1 MPGNDPE
8 VTFPRLRLETQLLT
22 EPGPVQVAWLM
33 ARNLPID
40 ELAEQFSDSVQ
51 LFLPDLIEDGQ
62 VNDRAAAALRA
73 VDAELD
79 VLRKSG
85 DQLLW
90 TASAELH
97 DAPEWQRVRD
107 LARSALDA
115 LGVPAD
121 GYDVLAGV
129 SAKAM
134 IEAICDP
141 VQWLARP
148 ADDQQ
153 RSLDRNLTPVQDI
166 PLTLDDCVT
175 VLVPRLKSTGAL
187 SPVAEGAVLAL
198 RDFIRAA
205 AARGDPD
212 LGDQTTL
219 ATSGT
224 WATIRDLACAAADVL
239 PDTG

>member
-1 MPGNDPE
+1 M
-8 VTFPRLRLETQLLT
+8 TFPLLTLDAQLLAA
-22 EPGPVQVAWLM
+22 PGPVQVAWLI

-85 DQLLW
+85 DHLLW

-97 DAPEWQRVRD
+97 DSPAWQRVRD
-107 LARSALDA
+107 LALSALDA

-121 GYDVLAGV
+121 GYDVLAGLTTK
-129 SAKAM
+129 SM
-134 IEAICDP
+134 IEAIRDP

-148 ADDQQ
+148 AADQQ
-153 RSLDRNLTPVQDI
+153 RSLDKNLTPVQDV

-175 VLVPRLKSTGAL
+175 VLVPRLISAGAL
-187 SPVAEGAVLAL
+187 SPAAEAAVIAL
-198 RDFIRAA
+198 RDFIRVAA
-205 AARGDPD
+205 SRGDPD

-219 ATSGT
+219 AASGT
-224 WATIRDLACAAADVL
+224 WATIRDLARAAADVL
-239 PDTG
+239 PDTE